1 MNAQIIAVVNQKG
14 SVGKSTTCANL
25 GVGLAQAGKKVLVV
39 DADPQA
45 SLSISLG
52 HHQPDNL
59 PVTLS
64 DMMGKVLTDQ
74 TIAPGEGMRRSI
86 SPTRAM
92 KFWRTAAMSCG
103 CWRICALRRWLV

>member
-1 MNAQIIAVVNQKG
+1 MNAQIMAVVNQKG
-14 SVGKSTTCANL
+14 GVGKSTTCANL

-52 HHQPDNL
+52 HHQPDQL

-74 TIAPGEGMRRSI
+74 PIAPARASCTTRRGST
-86 SPTRAM
+86 SCPPTSRCRA
-92 KFWRTAAMSCG
+92 WRYP
-103 CWRICALRRWLV
+103 W